1 MAETV
6 SQLKW
11 TKLAC
16 LYESSHDML
25 RIHFIDELCPKLI
38 ENIKMIGY
46 LPDQIFP
53 FIDIDD
59 KSYRESS
66 VLHTLDHKFS
76 ISIMTNG
83 RIRGQ
88 IGISSKDIGVISLF
102 ENEHAIFL
110 QSIADDLGL
119 WLERNWLLDK
129 KTVLLDAAS
138 AIERAFDKHAIVAI
152 TDNLGKI
159 SYVNERFCIVSKY
172 SFDELIGQDHRIVN
186 SGYHSKDFF
195 LNLWNTITKGKAW
208 KGELKNRAKDG
219 TFYWVTMTIVPFL
232 DAAGLPYQYIA
243 ILNEVTEYKLLEQR
257 MEKQVAELARSNDE
271 LEQFAYVVTHDLQE
285 PLRAINS
292 FVQLLNKYCHTQ
304 LDQRAINLISH
315 AVAGTHRLQQLI
327 DDLLTYAQVGASQEL
342 VKIDCEQLLK
352 DVEADLL
359 VTISECNAIITHD
372 QLPVVK
378 GIRFQFIQL
387 ITNLINNAIKFRGV
401 QAPIIH
407 IGIKEKS
414 DEWIFLVSDNGI
426 GIEKQYQER
435 IFRVF
440 QRLHS
445 RKDYAGTGIGLA
457 ICKKVVE
464 HHGGR
469 IWVNSELNVG
479 SSFYFTIPKIK

>member
-129 KTVLLDAAS
+129 KT
-138 AIERAFDKHAIVAI
+138 
-152 TDNLGKI
+152 G
-159 SYVNERFCIVSKY
+159 
-172 SFDELIGQDHRIVN
+172 RI
-186 SGYHSKDFF
+186 
-195 LNLWNTITKGKAW
+195 
-208 KGELKNRAKDG
+208 
-219 TFYWVTMTIVPFL
+219 
-232 DAAGLPYQYIA
+232 
-243 ILNEVTEYKLLEQR
+243 
-257 MEKQVAELARSNDE
+257 
-271 LEQFAYVVTHDLQE
+271 QE
-285 PLRAINS
+285 PTA
-292 FVQLLNKYCHTQ
+292 T
-304 LDQRAINLISH
+304 
-315 AVAGTHRLQQLI
+315 
-327 DDLLTYAQVGASQEL
+327 
-342 VKIDCEQLLK
+342 
-352 DVEADLL
+352 
-359 VTISECNAIITHD
+359 
-372 QLPVVK
+372 
-378 GIRFQFIQL
+378 
-387 ITNLINNAIKFRGV
+387 
-401 QAPIIH
+401 
-407 IGIKEKS
+407 
-414 DEWIFLVSDNGI
+414 
-426 GIEKQYQER
+426 
-435 IFRVF
+435 
-440 QRLHS
+440 
-445 RKDYAGTGIGLA
+445 
-457 ICKKVVE
+457 
-464 HHGGR
+464 
-469 IWVNSELNVG
+469 VNV
-479 SSFYFTIPKIK
+479 